1 MQGWGCSGAAR
12 RRRRRGAARRG
23 CTVAAARVVWGG
35 AWVDGMQVKPW
46 GPIKG
51 LRGSWRPRPIRK
63 AGEHPGRG
71 SRRAVAR
78 PGEAGK
84 TGLARRDPRVS
95 GGAHCERLSGRR
107 AGALTCGPRRSVGAG
122 SACGRSGPGLRFG
135 PECCAGEGRNGPQE
149 RERETWAAL
158 GRLGKEV
165 WAGLGLGFLSHF
177 YF

>member
-1 MQGWGCSGAAR
+1 MQGWGCSRAAR

-35 AWVDGMQVKPW
+35 AWVDGMQGEPW

-84 TGLARRDPRVS
+84 TGLARRGPRVS
-95 GGAHCERLSGRR
+95 GGAHCERLSGRRGRR

-122 SACGRSGPGLRFG
+122 SACGVG
-135 PECCAGEGRNGPQE
+135 AGRVLGAGV
-149 RERETWAAL
+149 AAL
-158 GRLGKEV
+158 GRGWAARGRAG
-165 WAGLGLGFLSHF
+165 WAGTWAAGWRAGPAG
-177 YF
+177 